1 MKSRSVINRRLFAYT
16 LFRVIAMKITA
27 MFLSFCL
34 MLCSAF
40 GVSAKVA
47 TEGEIEDAMSE
58 IAGYEEAAQI
68 AAAAKNDVSLE
79 IGAKSYILIDGLTGS
94 VIAEKDA
101 DNKLPLA
108 SITKVMSL
116 LLVMESISKGKL
128 DFNTEVT
135 ASEHASSMGGSQIW
149 LEEGETMTV
158 DELLKAAVVAS
169 ANDAMTALAEAVSG
183 SEESFVAEMNARA
196 SELGMKNSHFVNC
209 SGLDAEGHYSSARD
223 IAIMSVELM
232 KHEEI
237 KNYSTIWMD
246 SLRDGKTELVNTNKL
261 VRFYSG
267 ATGLK
272 TGTTSSAG
280 CCLSATAERDG
291 LGLVAVVM
299 GAKNSTE
306 RFNSARKLLDFG
318 FANYKVVTVAPS
330 FDHAALPS
338 VKKGIGKQLSVKSEP
353 AKFLV
358 KKTSEEPELSYDFPD
373 AVTAPVNKG
382 DKIGEV
388 TVTLGGKEIGKIDI
402 TAAEKIEKADLL
414 SVAAM
419 LIFSLIGL

>member
-58 IAGYEEAAQI
+58 IAGYEESAQI

>member
-34 MLCSAF
+34 MLCSGF

-116 LLVMESISKGKL
+116 LLVMESISRGKL

-223 IAIMSVELM
+223 IAIMSAELM

-280 CCLSATAERDG
+280 CCLAATAERDG

-338 VKKGIGKQLSVKSEP
+338 VK
-353 AKFLV
+353 
-358 KKTSEEPELSYDFPD
+358 
-373 AVTAPVNKG
+373 
-382 DKIGEV
+382 
-388 TVTLGGKEIGKIDI
+388 
-402 TAAEKIEKADLL
+402 
-414 SVAAM
+414 
-419 LIFSLIGL
+419 